1 MSKNLIDALSLSK
14 KIAATLLASSII
26 LQSCSSSDGAPHIK
40 NVEDMTV
47 YETTKGTVTELE
59 EVEPGGDYKII
70 DESVIDEKDKSIAIV
85 HTLAGGVDTL
95 SLKKMKNPADS
106 STHRHS
112 GLRGILMYSMARSFF
127 SNNIN
132 SVTPDSRYYKNPET
146 YNKAVGVRNDLQRTA
161 SSRTMKVPS
170 GASKGYGSGKSFR
183 SCGG

>member
-1 MSKNLIDALSLSK
+1 
-14 KIAATLLASSII
+14 
-26 LQSCSSSDGAPHIK
+26 
-40 NVEDMTV
+40 MTV

-70 DESVIDEKDKSIAIV
+70 DESVIDEK
-85 HTLAGGVDTL
+85 DTL